1 MLKPSDKGAIAETA
15 ITAAAIQLG
24 LDVWLP
30 VREGGRYDLIFGI
43 EDRLLRIQCKWGRL
57 SGDVI
62 VITTRTCRLTPTGYV
77 RTTYSP
83 DEIDA
88 ISVYCAPL
96 NRSFYLPI
104 EEIAGSSVV
113 HLRLA
118 PARNNQKA
126 LIKMAD
132 DYDLDKMVA
141 RLGAVAQ
148 LGERRHGMAEV
159 RGSIPLSSTEQAAQ
173 PRGLFAV

>member
-1 MLKPSDKGAIAETA
+1 MKSTDKGAIAETA
-15 ITAAAIQLG
+15 IAAEAVRLG
-24 LDVWLP
+24 IFVARP
-30 VREGGRYDLIFGI
+30 VQEGRRYDLIFDI
-43 EDRLLRIQCKWGRL
+43 EHALHRVQVKWGRL

-62 VITTRTCRLTPTGYV
+62 IVSTGTCRHTPRGYI
-77 RTTYSP
+77 RSTYSA
-83 DEIDA
+83 DEVDA
-88 ISVYCAPL
+88 IAVYCGDL

-104 EEIAGSSVV
+104 QEVDGLSVV

-118 PARNNQKA
+118 PARNNQRA
-126 LIKMAD
+126 LIKMAE

-159 RGSIPLSSTEQAAQ
+159 RGSIPLSSTS
-173 PRGLFAV
+173 